1 MRSAGVASDPLFD
14 IADMLMLPNG
24 GQVAHLQVDVVV
36 GRDGLEDAIPDA
48 DLGPA
53 PEAVGAGGRRPIAL
67 RDVVQ
72 GEPVRSRHSMIE
84 APTVVL
90 VVEDE
95 ALLRLLLMEV
105 LEEAG
110 FEVIEARTADDA
122 VLLLDHRPDIRLVF
136 TDVDMPGALDGFQLA
151 QYVGITTAMWP
162 SSSVLES
169 AARAGRD

>member
-1 MRSAGVASDPLFD
+1 
-14 IADMLMLPNG
+14 
-24 GQVAHLQVDVVV
+24 
-36 GRDGLEDAIPDA
+36 
-48 DLGPA
+48 
-53 PEAVGAGGRRPIAL
+53 
-67 RDVVQ
+67 
-72 GEPVRSRHSMIE
+72 MIE

-151 QYVGITTAMWP
+151 QYVRDHHCDVAVIIGSGKCRPGPEDISP
-162 SSSVLES
+162 STIFLQKPYSTSALVNHVRRMTLREQGGASSPPLPS
-169 AARAGRD
+169 PRP